1 MDAMEREVAKV
12 VRTGCRSIEES
23 ISTRCRSLA
32 VQYFVGQETRNI
44 LSDSSKIARSIA
56 CLFFLHLCGG
66 SGSPFFGDSCRSA
79 IVSIYVAEERSV

>member
-32 VQYFVGQETRNI
+32 VQYFIGQRRGI
-44 LSDSSKIARSIA
+44 SYPIRRKSHVRLLASSSSTCVEDLDLRFSGIRVVAR
-56 CLFFLHLCGG
+56 L
-66 SGSPFFGDSCRSA
+66 
-79 IVSIYVAEERSV
+79 